1 MKTLPKILLLMAF
14 TLFGCA
20 CSAQN
25 APKGKLIYCSYSC
38 SGGGAMSRD
47 YCELI
52 ADKDSVA
59 KVVVALDVG
68 NRFGDPETHAEFP
81 VGPEI
86 VETLQAGL
94 AERKVYKLAGYV
106 VDEPITGGHVYR
118 IYLEYDSGEKIDA
131 HWYGH
136 KIKEQAW
143 SAYYYLES
151 FFEPW
156 RKQAEAQRET
166 PSY

>member
-1 MKTLPKILLLMAF
+1 MKTLLKILLLMAF

-20 CSAQN
+20 CSAQR
-25 APKGKLIYCSYSC
+25 APKGKLTYCSYSR

-68 NRFGDPETHAEFP
+68 NRFGDPETHMEFP
-81 VGPEI
+81 VGPEV
-86 VETLQAGL
+86 VEALQAGL
-94 AERKVYKLAGYV
+94 AERKVYKLNGYNHE
-106 VDEPITGGHVYR
+106 EPITGGHAYR
-118 IYLEYDSGEKIDA
+118 IYQEYDSGEKINA
-131 HWYGH
+131 RWYGN
-136 KIKEQAW
+136 KVKKQA
-143 SAYYYLES
+143 SAAYDYLEF

-156 RKQAEAQRET
+156 RKQAEARQQT
-166 PSY
+166 P